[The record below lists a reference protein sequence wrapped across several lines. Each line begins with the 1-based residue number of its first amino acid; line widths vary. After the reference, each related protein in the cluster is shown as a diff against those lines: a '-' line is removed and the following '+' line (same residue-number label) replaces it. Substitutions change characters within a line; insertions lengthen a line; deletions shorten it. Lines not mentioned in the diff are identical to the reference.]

1 MVCHVETLESVLA
14 RAPPPCLRTLISSSP
29 AASFL
34 ACTRTWTSFLHVLVH
49 RLHVMFDVYR
59 PNSRKC
65 RSPKRSSSVKSCS
78 RSTDSV
84 ACCFQQQI
92 CGVRRRMYSRLFGA
106 ATEDRQTTAGCEA
119 YEREEERVVLR
130 STDRNATRCAQSLL
144 SSVGPPRPPC
154 SSLHAAPSTSAEQ
167 ACPPHKTVLPKRN
180 LHSPAAFCV
189 VPALEQ
195 ACAGEQRAETSLT
208 PHTLLCLG

>member
-1 MVCHVETLESVLA
+1 MWFATSRRW
-14 RAPPPCLRTLISSSP
+14 RASWPGCPHHACRTLISSSP

-34 ACTRTWTSFLHVLVH
+34 I
-49 RLHVMFDVYR
+49 LHVMFDVYR
-59 PNSRKC
+59 LNSRKC
-65 RSPKRSSSVKSCS
+65 RFPKRSSSVKSCS

-84 ACCFQQQI
+84 ACCFFTAI
-92 CGVRRRMYSRLFGA
+92 DLWGETPYTCTAVGCWCSNRRQTDHSRLRSLWRIF
-106 ATEDRQTTAGCEA
+106 
-119 YEREEERVVLR
+119 YERKRVVLR

-154 SSLHAAPSTSAEQ
+154 SNLHAAPSTSAEQ
-167 ACPPHKTVLPKRN
+167 ACAPHKTVLPKRN

-195 ACAGEQRAETSLT
+195 A
-208 PHTLLCLG
+208 